1 MTDLRDQ
8 LADFEAAARR
18 LLTQPRRR
26 LVLVHGN
33 PTTCHP
39 DRPVNARGLCDSCY
53 EKHWKAGTLDQFPT
67 RRVQRRRVEFIADY
81 ELLRSEGYTRRQIAE
96 RLGMTRNAVDRA
108 VQRAVAA
115 GDLEPDRRRTA

>member
-1 MTDLRDQ
+1 MPDLRDQ

-18 LLTQPRRR
+18 LLTQPRR

-33 PTTCHP
+33 PATCHP

-67 RRVQRRRVEFIADY
+67 KRVQRPRADFVADY
-81 ELLRSEGYTRRQIAE
+81 RLLRSEGYTRSQIAE
-96 RLGMTRNAVDRA
+96 RLRMTRNTLDAAYR
-108 VQRAVAA
+108 RAVAA
-115 GDLEPDRRRTA
+115 GDLEPDRRTA